1 MNYNII
7 KYYMT
12 QIKNKEDIILFI
24 NKKISFFEDVIQ
36 KTIINV
42 QKNKILDILG
52 MNDVN
57 LCINALQ
64 EISIKISNLNLIKIN
79 SASEITIS
87 LLQEINNDISG
98 VLKQYGTESL
108 MDLIN
113 ICVGLNNDN
122 LEKSDKFNLLRKY
135 FHPIHYKIIQLKKSE
150 NEPAQN
156 YKKINEDYIT
166 EKTPNLECMEIPC
179 NAKKFHIRVYGMK
192 LYIYNEITNT
202 HLLIYGIVD
211 DIILKLL
218 NNNFI
223 ENINKEII
231 QNLPNDVIFKSVDF
245 ENYKKSN
252 TLKDFLIIDTL

>member
-1 MNYNII
+1 
-7 KYYMT
+7 
-12 QIKNKEDIILFI
+12 
-24 NKKISFFEDVIQ
+24 
-36 KTIINV
+36 
-42 QKNKILDILG
+42 

-135 FHPIHYKIIQLKKSE
+135 FHPIHYKIIQLKKLRTIR
-150 NEPAQN
+150 
-156 YKKINEDYIT
+156 IN
-166 EKTPNLECMEIPC
+166 
-179 NAKKFHIRVYGMK
+179 
-192 LYIYNEITNT
+192 
-202 HLLIYGIVD
+202 
-211 DIILKLL
+211 
-218 NNNFI
+218 
-223 ENINKEII
+223 
-231 QNLPNDVIFKSVDF
+231 
-245 ENYKKSN
+245 
-252 TLKDFLIIDTL
+252 